1 MMCRME
7 ADETFRP
14 ESMHERAP
22 IPGRVAAIH
31 FFTRR
36 ADGVSLQM
44 QENHDVLSRLG
55 WEVVEVS
62 ADALPNGTNV
72 VIPELDYR
80 TPAIQAL
87 KAGKVPASAAE
98 ALFKAQVQRLKAR
111 LQEVIRHA
119 HPRVVH
125 VRNLLSL
132 PIHPAATVAMAELI
146 REHPELLFVTQHHD
160 FVSES
165 DFIEGDREQQYTLPY
180 PSLQRRVH
188 EALLP
193 DAPHVRHAVISAYAQ
208 RNLLKDRGI
217 QATIIHDS
225 FNFATKPQDIPD
237 LRARFG
243 IRDTDIVVGMMT
255 RIAPRKGIEVAIQFV
270 AALQKRKNELCGHTR
285 GIHART
291 ITEES
296 RFLLLL
302 PQEAGLDEAYNRAY
316 YKKLLPYAK
325 DLNVEVRYIGDNV
338 VADRAYNGQPD
349 KVPFYSLYALTDIIT
364 YPSYQEGFGNQFLEA
379 VALGRGMVVGHEYP
393 VFETDILPV
402 LSTRGIVSLGN
413 NTHYTMQ
420 PDGLVHLDDPVLQAA
435 VEREVHLLTHPD
447 EEKAI
452 AAENSQRLQ
461 GAFGS
466 HVVGTRLAH
475 LLSSMP
481 SQEGVLTHA

>member
-1 MMCRME
+1 LEILTTIMFRME

-14 ESMHERAP
+14 ERMHEREP

-72 VIPELDYR
+72 VIPELDYS

-87 KAGKVPASAAE
+87 KAGKVPASNAE
-98 ALFKAQVQRLKAR
+98 AFFNAQVQCLKNR
-111 LQEVIRHA
+111 WQDVIHQA
-119 HPRVVH
+119 HPSVFH
-125 VRNLLSL
+125 VRNLVSL
-132 PIHPAATVAMAELI
+132 PIHPAATVAMAEFI
-146 REHPELLFVTQHHD
+146 SEHPDMLFVTHHHD

-165 DFIEGDREQQYTLPY
+165 DFIEGDREQQYMLPY
-180 PSLQRRVH
+180 PAIQRRVH

-193 DAPHVRHAVISAYAQ
+193 DAPHVRHAVISSYAQ
-208 RNLLKDRGI
+208 RHLVKERGI
-217 QATIIHDS
+217 CATIIHDS
-225 FNFATKPQDIPD
+225 FNFDTQPKAIPA

-243 IRDTDIVVGMMT
+243 IRAKDIVVGMMT

-270 AALQKRKNELCGHTR
+270 SELQKRKNELLGYPR
-285 GIHART
+285 GIHERT

-296 RFLLLL
+296 SFILLL
-302 PQEAGLDEAYNRAY
+302 PQEAGLDEEYNRAY

-325 DLNVEVRYIGDNV
+325 DLDVEVMYIGDKV
-338 VADRAYNGQPD
+338 VVDRAYYGQPD
-349 KVPFYSLYALTDIIT
+349 KVPFYSLYAMTDLIT

-379 VALGRGMVVGHEYP
+379 AALGRGMVVGHEYP

-402 LSTRGIVSLGN
+402 VSHRGIVSLGN
-413 NTHYTMQ
+413 NKNYTMQ
-420 PDGLVHLDDPVLQAA
+420 PDGLVHVDEPVLQAA
-435 VEREVHLLTHPD
+435 VEREVHLLKHPA

-452 AAENSQRLQ
+452 AAGNYQRLK

-475 LLSSMP
+475 LLSPVP
-481 SQEGVLTHA
+481 SD